1 MYKIT
6 DNHHILKLTLTSSE
20 LVSPILEVY
29 ANDETSPTRARRY
42 GSISMDSPYIFEIP
56 HSDFNV
62 GDILTKFRLV
72 QEEVL
77 LPWQTQEGV
86 TIVVDGVEVANL
98 NYNNSS
104 TISGTNRVAY
114 KTQFP
119 EGTHDIQ
126 AFYVGNNEYN
136 MSMTDKLHIVAKQPP
151 VQESGGDPQ
160 NDGAYRLTFYGNT
173 PTSTTYGKAVKLYLR
188 LTKGGVPV
196 NGKTVEGVFG
206 GRSISTQ
213 ITKTINGVAGL
224 IQFDSQ
230 RLGAGKYKVGGYF
243 TEDSKKIFSVY
254 KTFTIAK
261 APSTIT
267 IDGGSYKKGG
277 TIKFYFK

>member
-86 TIVVDGVEVANL
+86 TIVVDGEEVANL
-98 NYNNSS
+98 NYNNSHCH
-104 TISGTNRVAY
+104 GQLN
-114 KTQFP
+114 F
-119 EGTHDIQ
+119 DI
-126 AFYVGNNEYN
+126 
-136 MSMTDKLHIVAKQPP
+136 
-151 VQESGGDPQ
+151 
-160 NDGAYRLTFYGNT
+160 
-173 PTSTTYGKAVKLYLR
+173 
-188 LTKGGVPV
+188 
-196 NGKTVEGVFG
+196 
-206 GRSISTQ
+206 
-213 ITKTINGVAGL
+213 
-224 IQFDSQ
+224 
-230 RLGAGKYKVGGYF
+230 
-243 TEDSKKIFSVY
+243 
-254 KTFTIAK
+254 
-261 APSTIT
+261 
-267 IDGGSYKKGG
+267 
-277 TIKFYFK
+277 